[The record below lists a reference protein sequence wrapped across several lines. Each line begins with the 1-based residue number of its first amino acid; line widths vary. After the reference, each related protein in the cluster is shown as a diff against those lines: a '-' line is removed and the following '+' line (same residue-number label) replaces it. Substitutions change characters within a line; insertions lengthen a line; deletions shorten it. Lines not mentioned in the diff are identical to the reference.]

1 MSIFTFISQVSKFS
15 QLNQPARPLAFIA
28 CSIALA
34 LSSMHGAAQAQAN
47 YPDKP
52 IRLIVPYT
60 PGGGAD
66 TNSRM
71 LAQPMSVI
79 LGQPIVIENRPGASG
94 VVGAMAVLQ
103 SPTDGYTVFYD
114 TFPYAVNAVMRD
126 LPFDPVKDM
135 IPVSQAINMPLILVI
150 PAASP
155 FKSVKELVAFA
166 KENPNKLDYGSYG
179 AGGAAHLAAELLQRD
194 AGIKWVHVPY
204 KGGAQAIADVLA
216 GRLAAYYSNPITA
229 LQHLK
234 SGKLRA
240 LATTGTS
247 RMDALPDVP
256 TFEEIGYPG
265 FRVVE
270 WNGFFVAKGT
280 PPIVIDRLAK
290 AVHEATKDP
299 AVKARME
306 SMGIEPVGNT
316 PEQFTTFLNGEIKQW
331 RALVQSNNIRA
342 D

>member
-1 MSIFTFISQVSKFS
+1 MSILTRLGHRSS
-15 QLNQPARPLAFIA
+15 RLAFIA
-28 CSIALA
+28 FSGALA
-34 LSSMHGAAQAQAN
+34 LANIHSTTHAQAN

-52 IRLIVPYT
+52 IRLVVPYT

-71 LAQPMSVI
+71 LAQPMSAL
-79 LGQPIVIENRPGASG
+79 LGQPIIIENRPGASG

-103 SPTDGYTVFYD
+103 APTDGYTMFYD

-150 PAASP
+150 PASSP
-155 FKSVKELVAFA
+155 FQTVKDLVDFA
-166 KENPNKLDYGSYG
+166 KANPNKLDYGSYG

-216 GRLAAYYSNPITA
+216 GRLAGYFSNPITA

-240 LATTGTS
+240 LATSGTT
-247 RMDALPDVP
+247 RMEALPEVP
-256 TFEEIGYPG
+256 TFEEVGYPG

-280 PPIVIDRLAK
+280 PINIIERLAK
-290 AVHEATKDP
+290 TVSEATKDP

-316 PEQFTTFLNGEIKQW
+316 PEQFTTFLQGEIKQW
-331 RALVQSNNIRA
+331 RALVQSNNLRA

>member
-1 MSIFTFISQVSKFS
+1 MSIFTFISQVGKLS
-15 QLNQPARPLAFIA
+15 QFNQPTRSLAFIA

-34 LSSMHGAAQAQAN
+34 LSSIHGAAKAQAN

-52 IRLIVPYT
+52 IRLVVPYT

-103 SPTDGYTVFYD
+103 APADGYTVFFD
-114 TFPYAVNAVMRD
+114 AFPYAVNAVMRN

-135 IPVSQAINMPLILVI
+135 IPVSQAINMPLILVV
-150 PAASP
+150 PVASP
-155 FKSVKELVAFA
+155 FKTVKDLVDFA
-166 KENPNKLDYGSYG
+166 KANPDKLDYGSYG

-194 AGIKWVHVPY
+194 AGIKWTHVPY

-216 GRLAAYYSNPITA
+216 GRLGGYFSNPITA
-229 LQHLK
+229 LPHLK

-240 LATTGTS
+240 LGTTGAA
-247 RMDALPDVP
+247 RMEALPEVP
-256 TFEEIGYPG
+256 TFEELGYPG

-280 PPIVIDRLAK
+280 PATSIERLAK
-290 AVHEATKDP
+290 AINEATKDP
-299 AVKARME
+299 AVKARMG

-316 PEQFTTFLNGEIKQW
+316 PEQFTTFLQGEIKQW

>member
-1 MSIFTFISQVSKFS
+1 MSVFIRIRRYS
-15 QLNQPARPLAFIA
+15 QPATRLGLFALGVA
-28 CSIALA
+28 CALTSLYRSA
-34 LSSMHGAAQAQAN
+34 HAQTN

-52 IRLIVPYT
+52 IRLVVPYT

-71 LAQPMSVI
+71 LAQPMSVL
-79 LGQPIVIENRPGASG
+79 LGQPIIIENRPGASG

-103 SPTDGYTVFYD
+103 APADGYTVFFD
-114 TFPYAVNAVMRD
+114 AFPYAVNAVMRD

-135 IPVSQAINMPLILVI
+135 IPVSQAINMPLILVV

-155 FKSVKELVAFA
+155 FKTVKDLVDFA
-166 KENPNKLDYGSYG
+166 KANPDKLDYGSYG

-194 AGIKWVHVPY
+194 AGIKWTHVPY

-216 GRLAAYYSNPITA
+216 GRLGGYFSNPITA
-229 LQHLK
+229 LPHLK

-240 LATTGTS
+240 LGTTGAT
-247 RMDALPDVP
+247 RMEALPDVP
-256 TFEEIGYPG
+256 TLEELGYPG

-280 PPIVIDRLAK
+280 PTSAIERLAK
-290 AVHEATKDP
+290 TINEATKDP
-299 AVKARME
+299 VVKARMG

>member
-1 MSIFTFISQVSKFS
+1 MTIITRSIERATRLGLSVV
-15 QLNQPARPLAFIA
+15 
-28 CSIALA
+28 SIALA
-34 LSSMHGAAQAQAN
+34 MTSLHSPVHAQAN

-52 IRLIVPYT
+52 IRLVVPYT

-71 LAQPMSVI
+71 LAQPMSAI

-103 SPTDGYTVFYD
+103 SPTDGYTMFYD

-155 FKSVKELVAFA
+155 FKTVKDLVDFA
-166 KENPNKLDYGSYG
+166 KANPNKLDYGSYG

-240 LATTGTS
+240 LATTGTT

-280 PPIVIDRLAK
+280 PTSVIDRLAK

>member
-1 MSIFTFISQVSKFS
+1 MSIFTFISQVGKLS
-15 QLNQPARPLAFIA
+15 QFNQPTQPLAFIA
-28 CSIALA
+28 CGIALA
-34 LSSMHGAAQAQAN
+34 LSILHSPAHAQAS

-52 IRLIVPYT
+52 IRLVVPYT

-103 SPTDGYTVFYD
+103 APADGYTVFFD
-114 TFPYAVNAVMRD
+114 AFPYAVNAVMRN

-135 IPVSQAINMPLILVI
+135 IPVSQAINMPLILVV

-155 FKSVKELVAFA
+155 FKTLKDLVDFA
-166 KENPNKLDYGSYG
+166 KANPDKLDYGSYG

-194 AGIKWVHVPY
+194 AGIKWTHVPY

-216 GRLAAYYSNPITA
+216 GRLGGYFSNPITA
-229 LQHLK
+229 LPHLK

-240 LATTGTS
+240 LGTTGAT
-247 RMDALPDVP
+247 RMEAIPDVP
-256 TFEEIGYPG
+256 TFEELGYPG
-265 FRVVE
+265 FTVVE

-280 PPIVIDRLAK
+280 PANSIERLAK
-290 AVHEATKDP
+290 AINEATKDP
-299 AVKARME
+299 AVKARMG

-316 PEQFTTFLNGEIKQW
+316 PEQFTTFLQGEIKQW

>member
-1 MSIFTFISQVSKFS
+1 MSILSLSSQRSTR
-15 QLNQPARPLAFIA
+15 LGAIA
-28 CSIALA
+28 LGGALA
-34 LSSMHGAAQAQAN
+34 LVSLSSPAQAQAN

-52 IRLIVPYT
+52 IRLVVPYT

-71 LAQPMSVI
+71 LAQPMSAI

-103 SPTDGYTVFYD
+103 APADGYTVFFD
-114 TFPYAVNAVMRD
+114 AFPYAVNAVMRN

-135 IPVSQAINMPLILVI
+135 IPVSQAINMPLILVV

-155 FKSVKELVAFA
+155 FKTLQDLVDFA
-166 KENPNKLDYGSYG
+166 KANPDKLDYGSYG

-194 AGIKWVHVPY
+194 AGIKWTHVPY

-216 GRLAAYYSNPITA
+216 GRLGGYFSNPITA
-229 LQHLK
+229 LPHLK

-240 LATTGTS
+240 LGTTGAT
-247 RMDALPDVP
+247 RMEAIPDVP
-256 TFEEIGYPG
+256 TLEELGYPG
-265 FRVVE
+265 FTVVE

-280 PPIVIDRLAK
+280 PTNAIERLAK
-290 AVHEATKDP
+290 TINEATKDP
-299 AVKARME
+299 VVKARMG

-316 PEQFTTFLNGEIKQW
+316 PEQFTTFLQGEIKQW

>member
-1 MSIFTFISQVSKFS
+1 MSICTFISQVGKLSLFD
-15 QLNQPARPLAFIA
+15 QPTRPLAFIA

-34 LSSMHGAAQAQAN
+34 LSSMHGAAKAQAN

-52 IRLIVPYT
+52 IRLVVPYT

-103 SPTDGYTVFYD
+103 SPTDGYTMFYD

-155 FKSVKELVAFA
+155 FKTVKELVDFA
-166 KENPNKLDYGSYG
+166 KANPNKLDYGSYG

-280 PPIVIDRLAK
+280 PTSVIDRLAK

>member
-1 MSIFTFISQVSKFS
+1 MRT
-15 QLNQPARPLAFIA
+15 NQRSARRAL
-28 CSIALA
+28 IALVSA
-34 LSSMHGAAQAQAN
+34 LTLAGLGSTAQAQTN

-52 IRLIVPYT
+52 IRLVVPYT

-71 LAQPMSVI
+71 LAQPMSAI

-103 SPTDGYTVFYD
+103 SPTDGYTMFYD

-155 FKSVKELVAFA
+155 FKTVKDLVDFA
-166 KENPNKLDYGSYG
+166 KANPNKLDYGSYG

-240 LATTGTS
+240 LATTGTT

-280 PPIVIDRLAK
+280 PTSVIDRLAK

>member
-1 MSIFTFISQVSKFS
+1 MPSLFYFFGHSLVSLLICS
-15 QLNQPARPLAFIA
+15 ACVLAA
-28 CSIALA
+28 DNH
-34 LSSMHGAAQAQAN
+34 SS

-52 IRLIVPYT
+52 IRLVVPYT

-71 LAQPMSVI
+71 LAQPMSAV
-79 LGQPIVIENRPGASG
+79 LGQPFIIENKPGASG

-103 SPTDGYTVFYD
+103 APADGYTMFYD

-135 IPVSQAINMPLILVI
+135 LPVSQAINMPLILVV
-150 PAASP
+150 PAESP
-155 FKSVKELVAFA
+155 FKSVKELVDYA
-166 KENPNKLDYGSYG
+166 KANPNKLDYGSYG
-179 AGGAAHLAAELLQRD
+179 AGGAAHLAAELLARD
-194 AGIKWVHVPY
+194 ATIKWVHVPY

-216 GRLAAYYSNPITA
+216 GRLAAYFSNPITA

-240 LATTGTS
+240 LATTGPT
-247 RMDALPDVP
+247 RMSALPEVP

-270 WNGFFVAKGT
+270 WNGFFVARGT
-280 PPIVIDRLAK
+280 PQAIIERLAK
-290 AVHEATKDP
+290 TVHEAAQDP
-299 AVKARME
+299 GVRARMGT
-306 SMGIEPVGNT
+306 MGIEPVGNS
-316 PEQFTTFLNGEIKQW
+316 PEQFRVFLQGEIKQW

>member
-1 MSIFTFISQVSKFS
+1 MRT
-15 QLNQPARPLAFIA
+15 NQRSARRAL
-28 CSIALA
+28 IALVSA
-34 LSSMHGAAQAQAN
+34 LTLAGLGSTAQAQTN

-52 IRLIVPYT
+52 IRLVVPYT

-71 LAQPMSVI
+71 LAQPMSAI

-103 SPTDGYTVFYD
+103 SPTDGYTMFYD

-155 FKSVKELVAFA
+155 FKTVKDLVDFA
-166 KENPNKLDYGSYG
+166 KANPNKLDYGSYG

-240 LATTGTS
+240 LATTGAS

-280 PPIVIDRLAK
+280 PTSVIDRLAK

>member
-1 MSIFTFISQVSKFS
+1 
-15 QLNQPARPLAFIA
+15 
-28 CSIALA
+28 
-34 LSSMHGAAQAQAN
+34 
-47 YPDKP
+47 
-52 IRLIVPYT
+52 
-60 PGGGAD
+60 
-66 TNSRM
+66 
-71 LAQPMSVI
+71 MSVI

-103 SPTDGYTVFYD
+103 APADGYTVFFD
-114 TFPYAVNAVMRD
+114 AFPYAVNAVMRN

-135 IPVSQAINMPLILVI
+135 IPVSQAINMPLILVV
-150 PAASP
+150 PSASP
-155 FKSVKELVAFA
+155 FKTLKDLVAFA
-166 KENPNKLDYGSYG
+166 KANPDKLDYGSYG

-194 AGIKWVHVPY
+194 AGIKWTHVPY

-216 GRLAAYYSNPITA
+216 GRLGGYFSNPITA
-229 LQHLK
+229 LPHLK

-240 LATTGTS
+240 LGTTGAA
-247 RMDALPDVP
+247 RMEAIPEVP
-256 TFEEIGYPG
+256 TFEELGYPG

-280 PPIVIDRLAK
+280 PANAIERLAK
-290 AVHEATKDP
+290 TINEATKDP
-299 AVKARME
+299 AVKARMG

-316 PEQFTTFLNGEIKQW
+316 PEQFTTFLQGEIKQW

>member
-1 MSIFTFISQVSKFS
+1 MSIFTFLNQVSKFS
-15 QLNQPARPLAFIA
+15 QFDQPTRPLAFIA
-28 CSIALA
+28 CSIAIA
-34 LSSMHGAAQAQAN
+34 ISSMHGAAQAQAN

-52 IRLIVPYT
+52 IRLVVPYT

-103 SPTDGYTVFYD
+103 APADGYTVFFD
-114 TFPYAVNAVMRD
+114 AFPYAVNAVMRN

-135 IPVSQAINMPLILVI
+135 IPVSQAINMPLILVV

-155 FKSVKELVAFA
+155 FKTLKDLVAFA
-166 KENPNKLDYGSYG
+166 KANPDKLDYGSYG

-194 AGIKWVHVPY
+194 AGIKWTHVPY

-216 GRLAAYYSNPITA
+216 GRLGGYFSNPITA
-229 LQHLK
+229 LPHLK

-240 LATTGTS
+240 LGTTGAA
-247 RMDALPDVP
+247 RMEAIPDVP
-256 TFEEIGYPG
+256 TLEELGYPG
-265 FRVVE
+265 FTVVE

-280 PPIVIDRLAK
+280 PATAIERLAK
-290 AVHEATKDP
+290 AINEATKDP
-299 AVKARME
+299 AVKARMG

>member
-1 MSIFTFISQVSKFS
+1 MSIFMRTSQRSAH
-15 QLNQPARPLAFIA
+15 QAFIA
-28 CSIALA
+28 FVSAHALA
-34 LSSMHGAAQAQAN
+34 GLSSPIQAQAN

-52 IRLIVPYT
+52 IRLVVPYT

-71 LAQPMSVI
+71 LAQPMSAI
-79 LGQPIVIENRPGASG
+79 LGQPIIIENRPGASG

-103 SPTDGYTVFYD
+103 APADGYTVFFD
-114 TFPYAVNAVMRD
+114 AFPYAVNAVMRD

-135 IPVSQAINMPLILVI
+135 IPVSQAINMPLIFVV

-155 FKSVKELVAFA
+155 FKTVKDLVDFA
-166 KENPNKLDYGSYG
+166 KANPDKLDYGSYG

-194 AGIKWVHVPY
+194 AGIKWTHVPY

-216 GRLAAYYSNPITA
+216 GRLGGYFSNPITA
-229 LQHLK
+229 IPHLK

-240 LATTGTS
+240 LSTTGAT
-247 RMDALPDVP
+247 RMEALPEVP
-256 TFEEIGYPG
+256 TMEELGYPG

-280 PPIVIDRLAK
+280 PTAAIERLAK
-290 AVHEATKDP
+290 TINQATKDT
-299 AVKARME
+299 AVKARMG

-316 PEQFTTFLNGEIKQW
+316 PEQFTTFLEGEIKQW

>member
-1 MSIFTFISQVSKFS
+1 MTTVTRILHRSIRLGLGAVS
-15 QLNQPARPLAFIA
+15 L
-28 CSIALA
+28 ALA
-34 LSSMHGAAQAQAN
+34 VLSLHSPVYAQAS

-52 IRLIVPYT
+52 IRLVVPYT

-71 LAQPMSVI
+71 LAQPMSAI
-79 LGQPIVIENRPGASG
+79 LGQPIIIENRPGASG

-103 SPTDGYTVFYD
+103 APTDGYTVFYD

-150 PAASP
+150 PASSP
-155 FKSVKELVAFA
+155 FKTLKDLVDFA
-166 KENPNKLDYGSYG
+166 KANPNKLDYGSYG

-194 AGIKWVHVPY
+194 AGIKWTHVPY

-216 GRLAAYYSNPITA
+216 GRLAGYFSNPITA

-240 LATTGTS
+240 LATTGTA
-247 RMDALPDVP
+247 RMEALPDVP
-256 TFEEIGYPG
+256 TFEEAGYAG

-280 PPIVIDRLAK
+280 PTNIIERLAK
-290 AVHEATKDP
+290 AVNEATKDP

-316 PEQFTTFLNGEIKQW
+316 PEQFTSFLQGEIKQW

>member
-1 MSIFTFISQVSKFS
+1 MFKQSKAFFRNRLCRQTVAMGLFVAMTFPV
-15 QLNQPARPLAFIA
+15 
-28 CSIALA
+28 
-34 LSSMHGAAQAQAN
+34 HGADSRII
-47 YPDKP
+47 YPDHP
-52 IRLIVPYT
+52 IKLVVPYT

-71 LAQPMSVI
+71 LAQPMSND
-79 LGQPIVIENRPGASG
+79 LGQAIIIENKPGASG

-103 SPTDGYTVFYD
+103 APPDGYTVFYD

-135 IPVSQAINMPLILVI
+135 LPVSQAINMPLILVV
-150 PAASP
+150 PQDSP
-155 FKSVKELVAFA
+155 FKTVKDLVDYARD
-166 KENPNKLDYGSYG
+166 NPNKLDYGSYG

-194 AGIKWVHVPY
+194 ANMKWVHVPY

-216 GRLAAYYSNPITA
+216 GRLAGYFSNPITA
-229 LQHLK
+229 LQHLR

-240 LATTGTS
+240 LATTGPK

-256 TFEEIGYPG
+256 TLVELG
-265 FRVVE
+265 FQNFIVVE

-280 PPIVIDRLAK
+280 SKQIIDRLAESINK
-290 AVHEATKDP
+290 AASDP
-299 AVKARME
+299 VVVSRMK
-306 SMGIEPVGNT
+306 SLGIDPVGNT
-316 PEQFTTFLNGEIKQW
+316 PAEFAAFLQGEIKQW
-331 RALVQSNNIRA
+331 SALVKSNNIRA

>member
-1 MSIFTFISQVSKFS
+1 MSIFTFISQVGKLS
-15 QLNQPARPLAFIA
+15 QFNQPTRSLAFIA

-34 LSSMHGAAQAQAN
+34 LSILHNPAHAQAN

-52 IRLIVPYT
+52 IRLVVPYT

-280 PPIVIDRLAK
+280 PTVAIERLAK
-290 AVHEATKDP
+290 TVNEATKDP
-299 AVKARME
+299 AVKARMG

-316 PEQFTTFLNGEIKQW
+316 PEQFTTFLQGEIKQW